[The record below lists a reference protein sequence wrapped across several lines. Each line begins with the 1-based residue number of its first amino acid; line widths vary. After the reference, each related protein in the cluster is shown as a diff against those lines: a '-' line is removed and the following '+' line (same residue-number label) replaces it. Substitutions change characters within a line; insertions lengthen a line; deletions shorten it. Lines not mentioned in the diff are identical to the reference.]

1 MSEFKIKID
10 LMQKEHVDEVIA
22 IEEKSFGKHHW
33 SKSSFLQELA
43 NGYAHYFVAIDAET
57 NKVVGYC
64 GLWHILEEAHFST
77 ISVSPDFRR
86 KHIAEA
92 LLVRMINY
100 CYENEVKYF
109 TLEVRTNNIAAQCL
123 YKKYGMKSLGVRK
136 GYYQDNNEDALIMW
150 SENIFYDKFKILFKS
165 NLDLLREKIEVLTD
179 EKTVI

>member
-1 MSEFKIKID
+1 MSDFKIKIEP
-10 LMQKEHVDEVIA
+10 MNKEHVDEVIG

-33 SKSSFLQELA
+33 SKSSFLQELT
-43 NGYAHYFVAIDAET
+43 NGYAHYFVALDAET

-77 ISVSPDFRR
+77 ISVSPDYRR
-86 KHIAEA
+86 KGIAEA

-100 CYENEVKYF
+100 CYENEIKYF
-109 TLEVRTNNIAAQCL
+109 TLEVRAGNIPAQNL
-123 YKKYGMKSLGVRK
+123 YIKYGMKSLGVRK

-150 SENIFYDKFKILFKS
+150 SENIFYDKFKTLFKT
-165 NLDLLREKIEVLTD
+165 NTDLLKGKTEVLRD

>member
-1 MSEFKIKID
+1 MSEFLVKIEPMKKD
-10 LMQKEHVDEVIA
+10 QVDEI
-22 IEEKSFGKHHW
+22 IEIEAKSFGEHHW
-33 SKSSFLQELA
+33 SKASFLQELN
-43 NGYAHYFVAIDAET
+43 NGYAHYFVAIETET

-86 KHIAEA
+86 KGIAEA

-100 CYENEVKYF
+100 CYDNEIKYF
-109 TLEVRTNNIAAQCL
+109 TLEVRTSNTPAQNL
-123 YKKYGMKSLGVRK
+123 YTKYGMKSLGVRK

-150 SENIFYDKFKILFKS
+150 SENIFYDKFKTLFKT
-165 NLDLLREKIEVLTD
+165 NTDILKGKIEVLRD